1 MKLNIILVFIICLVQ
16 VFLSKKRTRNN
27 KKQIV
32 IRRRCDRFIDP
43 YDCED
48 QYYCRWSERL
58 GECVSKHGIMVR
70 RSAIVAR
77 PVYGVRRSYY
87 ARPSVSVARPYS
99 VGTSYTSRSVSRPTI
114 SVSRPTISVSGPV
127 KN

>member
-1 MKLNIILVFIICLVQ
+1 MKLNIILILIICFIQ
-16 VFLSKKRTRNN
+16 VLISKKRTRKN

-32 IRRRCDRFIDP
+32 IKRRCDRFIDP
-43 YDCED
+43 YDCDD

-77 PVYGVRRSYY
+77 PVYGIRRSYIS
-87 ARPSVSVARPYS
+87 RPSVSVARPYS
-99 VGTSYTSRSVSRPTI
+99 VGTSYSSRSVSRPTI
-114 SVSRPTISVSGPV
+114 SVSRSV